1 MKELEYLDIINKTL
15 SDSSLLGDD
24 CAYLKEFDICITQD
38 TLVEGVHFMLNT
50 TDALTLAQKAVNVN
64 LSDLAASGA
73 EPLYI
78 TISLSLPKNIDKNFV
93 EEFYKGVQIAISK
106 YKVKVAGGDLTGAD
120 KVFVSIC
127 AIGKKYNTVK
137 VSRNCA
143 KPDDIIVVTG
153 THGSSAGGLK
163 LLFEEKKQPEE
174 LINKH
179 LLPAAQIE
187 KSEIIMQT
195 AFENGIKNI
204 AMMDS
209 SDGLADAIY
218 KLSTGCGYLFD
229 IDCASIPVD
238 TALKNT
244 FPDEWKNFVM
254 WGGEDFQLVCCLDKK
269 IYEKLDKT
277 KFFKIG
283 KVCDKKITKEIAAKL
298 KQEFENK
305 SFKHF

>member
-1 MKELEYLDIINKTL
+1 
-15 SDSSLLGDD
+15 
-24 CAYLKEFDICITQD
+24 
-38 TLVEGVHFMLNT
+38 
-50 TDALTLAQKAVNVN
+50 
-64 LSDLAASGA
+64 
-73 EPLYI
+73 
-78 TISLSLPKNIDKNFV
+78 
-93 EEFYKGVQIAISK
+93 
-106 YKVKVAGGDLTGAD
+106 
-120 KVFVSIC
+120 
-127 AIGKKYNTVK
+127 
-137 VSRNCA
+137 
-143 KPDDIIVVTG
+143 
-153 THGSSAGGLK
+153 
-163 LLFEEKKQPEE
+163 
-174 LINKH
+174 
-179 LLPAAQIE
+179 
-187 KSEIIMQT
+187 MQT

-238 TALKNT
+238 TTLKNT

-254 WGGEDFQLVCCLDKK
+254 WGGEDFELVCCLDKK